1 MVMDLADETYIVR
14 FKSPQMGVQL
24 VAASSAEIHG
34 DHIALLNS
42 NRQLVALLLLDIVE
56 SLSVVKRP
64 GPSRIERCRI
74 TGSPKSSEK
83 TT

>member
-1 MVMDLADETYIVR
+1 MDLADETYIVR

-56 SLSVVKRP
+56 SWSVMKRP
-64 GPSRIERCRI
+64 EPSRIERCRL
-74 TGSPKSSEK
+74 TGSAKSSDK